1 MEKQV
6 LIKLTFKDLAW
17 IFSLVFL
24 IGVSFYV
31 VYVDYN
37 TSYNWVFPLNKP
49 VLANEWYPKS
59 TIGVGVIDLQSNIT
73 ILTLYKG
80 LTTSVILD
88 EYPSGYAVVVAR
100 GYNYYVVALTVF
112 STVFYALISRLL
124 MRRIRTVSRIPLLF
138 VLGFFFI
145 TLATIISLVPYI
157 NVGHELGYVYRTSK
171 IVRELNSLNF
181 TSLKEP
187 FLNTLGYAYLFR
199 DSFSTVTLVNAELRV
214 KNVLVIMVLNR
225 TGIPEVTYNT
235 AFYEAPGK
243 QLMIYLFSST
253 PNPVGTF
260 SYLRIEFTPRSTYP
274 QTAFMTPLILC
285 LATLVWGLTSVF
297 IMRRFTRRL

>member
-6 LIKLTFKDLAW
+6 MIRLTFKDLVW
-17 IFSLVFL
+17 IISLVFL
-24 IGVSFYV
+24 IGVSSYV

-37 TSYNWVFPLNKP
+37 TSYTWVFPLNRP
-49 VLANEWYPKS
+49 ALANEWYPKS
-59 TIGVGVIDLQSNIT
+59 TIGVGVVDLRNNVT

-80 LTTSVILD
+80 FTTSVILD
-88 EYPSGYAVVVAR
+88 EYSSGYAVVVAR
-100 GYNYYVVALTVF
+100 GYNYYVVVLTVF

-124 MRRIRTVSRIPLLF
+124 IRRIRSVSRTPFLM
-138 VLGFFFI
+138 VLGLFFI
-145 TLATIISLVPYI
+145 TLATITSLMPYI

-187 FLNTLGYAYLFR
+187 FLNVLGYAYLFR
-199 DSFSTVTLVNAELRV
+199 DSFSSITLVSAELRV
-214 KNVLVIMVLNR
+214 KNALALMVLNR
-225 TGIPEVTYNT
+225 TGAPEVTYNT
-235 AFYEAPGK
+235 AFYETPGK
-243 QLMIYLFSST
+243 QLLIYLFSST

-274 QTAFMTPLILC
+274 QTAFMTSLILC
-285 LATLVWGLTSVF
+285 LATLVLGLASVF
-297 IMRRFTRRL
+297 ALRRFTHRL